1 MNQRETTHSLAPAI
15 PETTFPEKRRFR
27 QPSLTKRFCTFLLGA
42 LAALIPICQLDSQV
56 LYSSIVGNVTDATG
70 AAVPGATVKI
80 THIATNDTREATT
93 NDEGIYT
100 LSTVS
105 AGIYNVAITKQGFRD
120 FATQNIELR
129 LNTAVRVDAQLAV
142 GGRSDRSEVN
152 AELAM
157 LQTDQADV
165 HADVTSHDFTNL
177 PQPTRTYEGLLGNI
191 TGVSPPSA
199 SSGGTNNPVRSM
211 SLEANGTSLSGTD
224 VRIEGVSAVN
234 PWVQFYSTAVPSIEA
249 IETVNM
255 VTAASQADQTLVG
268 GAAIN
273 LQMKSGTNSFH
284 GSLYEYH
291 EDNVLKARPFFLPP
305 GQSKP
310 KNIDNNPGGTLGGPI
325 IRNRLFFFASYEGD
339 FTRSAAGQFGT
350 VPTAAMLTG
359 NFSQTGTTI
368 YDPFTGNSDGTGRM
382 PFQGDQIPSRLLS
395 PISQKLAAMVPAPN
409 TDQFGPNVNNFYG
422 NLPTSYNLHKLDAK
436 VDFDVSSRLRVTGR
450 IDDDPYIETQVPIFG
465 PILGTSSGA
474 GYPTANQHGNIFAF
488 TGSATFVKNQKFIIS
503 GSLGLTRSLQYLIPI
518 DDAVKYGSSTLG
530 IPGVNLSPLPAG
542 GGLPQFNINGYTGY
556 GYSYPYLK
564 YLDPVFQYAANATR
578 IAGSHSIKS
587 GINVSQ
593 QHMNHTEVTSD
604 QFSFSGGVTALN
616 GGPQINQF
624 NGYADFLLG
633 LPSNWSN
640 AFQPFGVS
648 KLRSWDYALYL
659 QDTWQVSKK
668 LTMVYG
674 ASWEYFPVPTHGSY
688 GPELYNSATNVYE
701 VCGYGSI
708 PKNCGISVAKDLFAP
723 KVGFAYRPSGTWVI
737 RAGYALSPEQINM
750 ARDGIYNYP
759 ETLGYSASQINPFVP
774 VGLLSAGI
782 PTIAPPNLSSGIIP
796 IPAGI
801 TFQTDPLKFHRGF
814 VQSYNLTVQKNLDHW
829 LLQAGYVGTLSL
841 HQHTRYDINYG
852 QVGGGVPSQ
861 PLYQLDGLTNAVYEI
876 LPYENSRYDSLQIQ
890 AQRRFAN
897 GFQVNAGYTFSKW
910 LGTCCDTNGDD
921 EPAIPIPQYSKL
933 NYALEPGDLPNV
945 FHLTGIAQ
953 LPFGRG
959 KHFAHNGLQ
968 AALLGGWQI
977 SGVLSIFS
985 GSPFSVTADGT
996 SLNAPGSTQRADQV
1010 LSNVGYTGNINE
1022 WFNPLAFASVTTARF
1037 GTAGFDTLRGPGT
1050 VNLDASLFR
1059 TIKLQE
1065 HWSLQFRA
1073 ECFNLANTP
1082 HFSNP
1087 GANVSSMQVN
1097 SNGTLSLN
1105 GFTQITDVNPEG
1117 RLVDERYFRLG
1128 LKIIF

>member
-1 MNQRETTHSLAPAI
+1 MNKRSEVRPFRPATQGSTIARMHRISRFPSTHP
-15 PETTFPEKRRFR
+15 
-27 QPSLTKRFCTFLLGA
+27 FCVLFCV
-42 LAALIPICQLDSQV
+42 LAAIFPVRNLDAQV
-56 LYSSIVGNVTDATG
+56 LYGSIVGTVTDATG
-70 AAVPGATVKI
+70 AAVPGATIKCTQV
-80 THIATNDTREATT
+80 ATNEVRDAST
-93 NDEGIYT
+93 NRDGIYA
-100 LSTVS
+100 LSALP
-105 AGIYNVAITKQGFRD
+105 AGIYNLAIHKPEFGD
-120 FATQNIELR
+120 FVSPNMEVR
-129 LNTAVRVDAQLAV
+129 LNTAVRVDAQLAIGV
-142 GGRSDRSEVN
+142 RSQRLQVT
-152 AELAM
+152 AETAL

-165 HADVTSHDFTNL
+165 HTDVTSQEFMNL
-177 PQPTRTYEGLLGNI
+177 PQPTRTFEGLLGNI
-191 TGVSPPSA
+191 TGVDPPSA

-273 LQMKSGTNSFH
+273 VQMKSGTNAFH

-305 GQSKP
+305 GQGKP

-339 FTRSAAGQFGT
+339 FTRSVSGQFGT
-350 VPTAAMLTG
+350 VPTEAMLTG

-368 YDPFTGNSDGTGRM
+368 YNPLTGNSDGTGKI
-382 PFQGDQIPSRLLS
+382 PFQGDQIPPSLLS

-409 TDQFGPNVNNFYG
+409 TDQFGPYANNFYG
-422 NLPTSYNLHKLDAK
+422 NLPTSYDLHKIDAK
-436 VDFDVSSRLRVTGR
+436 VDFDATPRLRVTGR

-465 PILGTSSGA
+465 PVLGTSGDA
-474 GYPTANQHGNIFAF
+474 GYATANQHGNIFAF
-488 TGSATFVKNQKFIIS
+488 TGSATFVENPKFIIS

-518 DDAVKYGSSTLG
+518 DDALKYGSGTLG
-530 IPGVNLSPLPAG
+530 IQGVNLSPLPAG

-564 YLDPVFQYAANATR
+564 YLDPVYQYSANATR
-578 IAGSHSIKS
+578 IVASHSIKF
-587 GINVSQ
+587 GINISQ
-593 QHMNHTEVTSD
+593 QQMNHTEVTPD

-633 LPSNWSN
+633 LPNSWSN
-640 AFQPFGVS
+640 AFQPFGAS
-648 KLRSWDYALYL
+648 RLRSWEYALYL
-659 QDTWQVSKK
+659 QDTSQVSRQ
-668 LTMVYG
+668 LTLTYG

-688 GPELYNSATNVYE
+688 GQELYNPATNVYE
-701 VCGYGSI
+701 ICGYGGI
-708 PKNCGISVAKDLFAP
+708 PRDCGISVAKDLFAP
-723 KVGFAYRPSGTWVI
+723 KLGFAYRPSGTLVI
-737 RAGYALSPEQINM
+737 RSGYALSPEQINM

-782 PTIAPPNLSSGIIP
+782 PTIALPNLNSGILP

-801 TFQTDPLKFHRGF
+801 NFQTDPLRFHRGF
-814 VQSYNLTVQKNLDHW
+814 VQSYNLTVQKTLNQW

-841 HQHTRYDINYG
+841 HLHTRYDINYG

-861 PLYQLDGLTNAVYEI
+861 PLYQLDGLTNAVYET
-876 LPYENSRYDSLQIQ
+876 LPYENSRYDSLQIR
-890 AQRRFAN
+890 AQRRFTD
-897 GFQVNAGYTFSKW
+897 GFQFIAGYTFSKW
-910 LGTCCDTNGDD
+910 LGTCCDTNGDGAP
-921 EPAIPIPQYSKL
+921 EIPIPQYSRL

-945 FHLTGIAQ
+945 FHVTGIAQ

-959 KHFAHNGLQ
+959 KHLVQNGLG

-977 SGVLSIFS
+977 SGVFSMFS
-985 GSPFSVTADGT
+985 GSPFSVTADAT

-1022 WFNPLAFASVTTARF
+1022 WFNPLAFDGVTTARF
-1037 GTAGFDTLRGPGT
+1037 GTVGFDTLRGPGT

-1059 TIKLQE
+1059 SVKIHE
-1065 HWSLQFRA
+1065 RWSLQFRA
-1073 ECFNLANTP
+1073 ECFNVANTP

-1097 SNGTLSLN
+1097 SNGTLNLN
-1105 GFTQITDVNPEG
+1105 GFTQITSVNPEG
-1117 RLVDERYFRLG
+1117 RLVDERYFRVGVKLV
-1128 LKIIF
+1128 F